1 MHMLHRLSLALAS
14 FAMASAA
21 WAYPEYRVTIVG
33 PAGST
38 ASDINSTGAVVG
50 NYRLGDNTSRGFV
63 NRGKGV
69 VVLGPLGGASSSAA
83 AINDKGEVLGNWI
96 GADGLW
102 RGYIYACGKQR
113 DIGAIYGQTFYVDIN
128 NAGYIVGIANPPGSG
143 PYPLSVLRAPNGTVR
158 NLGSIATENP
168 STQVYAINNRNQ
180 IAAESGPWGAPEQ
193 PFRAVIWTKGQ
204 FRDLGGFGWE
214 PNGALAIND
223 RGQATGYASVTT
235 GGPHDRVAFF
245 YSNGRLVNI
254 DPSPA
259 TGMRYSEG
267 KGINNH
273 GHIVGESSE
282 LGGFIWRG
290 KRMQSLST
298 LIDPRLGWSF
308 IDPAAINDAGQI
320 AASAVRNGV
329 QYAVRLDLIRPY
341 PSAAPAPDADEAA
354 EMAALAAPAAQ
365 EAAQARAEAAAQAR
379 EVALPVRQ

>member
-1 MHMLHRLSLALAS
+1 MHTLHRLSLALAS

-38 ASDINSTGAVVG
+38 AADINGAGAVVG
-50 NYRLGDNTSRGFV
+50 NYRLGDNTTRGFV

-69 VVLGPLGGASSSAA
+69 VVLGPLGGVSSNAA

-102 RGYIYACGKQR
+102 QGYVYACGKQR
-113 DIGAIYGQTFYVDIN
+113 NIGLIYANTFYRDIN
-128 NAGYIVGIANPPGSG
+128 NAGYIVANAATTDRPGLHGI
-143 PYPLSVLRAPNGTVR
+143 LRAPNGSFR
-158 NLGSIATENP
+158 DLGSVATEDP
-168 STQVYAINNRNQ
+168 ATQVYAINNRNQ
-180 IAAESGPWGAPEQ
+180 VAGESGPWTSPEQ
-193 PFRAVIWTKGQ
+193 PYRAVIWTKGQ

-259 TGMRYSEG
+259 TGLRYSEG

-273 GHIVGESSE
+273 GHIVGDSSE

-290 KRMQSLST
+290 KRMQSLGT
-298 LIDPRLGWSF
+298 LIDPRLGWTF
-308 IDPAAINDAGQI
+308 INPVAINDAGQI

-354 EMAALAAPAAQ
+354 EMAALAAPPAQ